1 VKRSGPLKRSSTP
14 MKRSPMAPPKAAAP
28 ANGAKPKAAR
38 KLTSHERPVSA
49 AEKQLW
55 DRMASEIGCIA
66 CRVAG
71 RATSEYVSIHHID
84 GRTRPGCHLLVLPL
98 CAGCHQQGTG
108 NDKSLVAVHPNKARF
123 EKLYGS
129 QLELLDMIHAI
140 LGMQS

>member
-1 VKRSGPLKRSSTP
+1 MKRSGPLKRSAP
-14 MKRSPMAPPKAAAP
+14 MQRSPMAPPKAAAP
-28 ANGAKPKAAR
+28 AKPKATR
-38 KLTSHERPVSA
+38 KLTTHQRPVSA
-49 AEKQLW
+49 AEQQLW

-140 LGMQS
+140 LGMQP